1 MEPAPGNLG
10 TSSEDVTIK
19 SRAPLTLPSHLPLL
33 RATSDLQAASLLPLE
48 KPERRAVPRAPKAQP
63 GGQWERQ
70 GSSDAVG
77 RAWCP
82 GELRPGRPCKLQHG
96 SGLPGESAPG
106 VLARHTAATQG
117 AWPGPLLSTTLGRDQ
132 SCPRGPLPGLLSS
145 GDQPLPGWLSGRC
158 PRGLSFFWAPLG
170 LKVRKLPFSK
180 ELGASGKLKQEKE
193 INVPCLAS
201 RGPGPCPWEEEP
213 NYSAES
219 FVQQS
224 RAFFKATAFRLGGR
238 IMQIQRS
245 VFQLQGLLPTHRSG
259 PGKVLVF
266 PHRRACGWLHL
277 LTAAGFI
284 PGTARTSLHTCRGR
298 ETLSGAG
305 AGL

>member
-1 MEPAPGNLG
+1 MPSQPCCRPGGAPCVTACPQPMEPAPGNLG
-10 TSSEDVTIK
+10 TSSEDATIK

-48 KPERRAVPRAPKAQP
+48 KPKAQP

-96 SGLPGESAPG
+96 SRLPGESAPG

-117 AWPGPLLSTTLGRDQ
+117 AWPGTLLSTTLGRDQ

-180 ELGASGKLKQEKE
+180 ELGASGELKQEKE

-201 RGPGPCPWEEEP
+201 RGPGPCPREEAP
-213 NYSAES
+213 DDSAES

-224 RAFFKATAFRLGGR
+224 RAFF
-238 IMQIQRS
+238 
-245 VFQLQGLLPTHRSG
+245 
-259 PGKVLVF
+259 
-266 PHRRACGWLHL
+266 
-277 LTAAGFI
+277 
-284 PGTARTSLHTCRGR
+284 
-298 ETLSGAG
+298 
-305 AGL
+305 